1 MSNVITLTTDFGAD
15 DAYVAAMKGVILS
28 INPEATIVD
37 FCHNIQPQN
46 IAQAAFVLSTAY
58 SYFPD
63 GTIHVVVVDP
73 GVGTERRAVLLVTP
87 SAFFIAPD
95 NGVLSY
101 IIEEAS
107 GELDEAPL
115 PVGEGETELGFGL
128 QAFALT
134 NSHFWH
140 YPVSTTFHGRDIFAP
155 VAAHLSRGIPA
166 RDFGDLIPALVT
178 FSPPRPQIKEDGVLT
193 GCVVHIDHFG
203 NLITNFKQMDLPR
216 GGFFIEVAG
225 HIIDI
230 EDVSQSYAE
239 ASELLAII
247 GSGGNLEISLKNG
260 SAKGLL
266 RAKLGNDVSITTL

>member
-1 MSNVITLTTDFGAD
+1 MSNVITLTTDFGTD

-28 INPEATIVD
+28 INPGATIVD

-58 SYFPD
+58 HYFPE

-73 GVGTERRAVLLVTP
+73 GVGTERRAVLLVTS

-107 GELDEAPL
+107 LETDEEPL
-115 PVGEGETELGFGL
+115 PAGEGETELGFGL

-134 NSHFWH
+134 NPHFWH

-155 VAAHLSRGIPA
+155 VAAHLSLGTPA
-166 RDFGDLIPALVT
+166 RDFGDLISSLFT
-178 FSPPRPQIKEDGVLT
+178 FPPPRPQIKEDGVLT
-193 GCVVHIDHFG
+193 GCVLHIDHFG
-203 NLITNFKQMDLPR
+203 NLITNFKEKDLPQGR
-216 GGFFIEVAG
+216 LFIEVAG
-225 HIIDI
+225 HII

-239 ASELLAII
+239 ASDLLAII
-247 GSGGNLEISLKNG
+247 GSSGNLELSLKNG
-260 SAKGLL
+260 SAARLL
-266 RAKLGNDVSITTL
+266 RAKIGNEVSITTL